1 MSRAVWPLRL
11 RAGHAAVA
19 ASMAAAA
26 ASSRLTVGV
35 AAKGAPP
42 LLAPHA
48 ADLSLPASEA
58 TYELAQPQHSLRTT
72 PSTASRLP
80 TQNLATVF
88 LHVSKGPNKKR
99 GEGATSTHRRGRVG
113 AISPWYSPG
122 NSSGFPYAG
131 PYARCPRCCRSF
143 HSVSSL
149 TQRNRKAKG
158 AVRRA
163 SMRSNT
169 LARFLP
175 RRRAGLLSITHVT

>member
-88 LHVSKGPNKKR
+88 LHVLYPKGLIKKR
-99 GEGATSTHRRGRVG
+99 GGRHVDTPTRTG

-158 AVRRA
+158 ALRRA